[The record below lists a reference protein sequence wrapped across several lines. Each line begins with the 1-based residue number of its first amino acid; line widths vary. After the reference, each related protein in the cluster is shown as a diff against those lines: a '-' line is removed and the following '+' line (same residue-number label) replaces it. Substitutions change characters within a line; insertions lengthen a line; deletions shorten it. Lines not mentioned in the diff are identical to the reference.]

1 MLTSQNLEE
10 FRLIRI
16 EDVANGKKCGLIS
29 CEIYQMGVLCS
40 TFCGVVVLILQRKAM
55 ENERQRGLLEER
67 KRTEKALA
75 EITGGNFNICFS
87 A

>member
-1 MLTSQNLEE
+1 MLTSQNLGE
-10 FRLIRI
+10 FRRIRI
-16 EDVANGKKCGLIS
+16 IDVANGKKCDRIS
-29 CEIYQMGVLCS
+29 SEIEQMGVLCS

-75 EITGGNFNICFS
+75 EITGENFDICFS

>member
-1 MLTSQNLEE
+1 MLISQNLGE

-16 EDVANGKKCGLIS
+16 IDVVNGKNAIVSPAKLS
-29 CEIYQMGVLCS
+29 KWTCS
-40 TFCGVVVLILQRKAM
+40 VQTFCVVVLILQRKAI
-55 ENERQRGLLEER
+55 ENEKQRGLLEER